1 MEPIRA
7 LLIGAGNRGMDA
19 YGNFALRHPYLFRFV
34 GVADINEKRRTR
46 FAELHGIPA
55 PMVVSDWSELLA
67 DSPEADVVFVCTPD
81 RLHVEPARAAMRS
94 GFDVVL
100 EKPIAVDYADC
111 RALAVE
117 AEQLRR
123 HLIVCHVL
131 RHTPFFT
138 TIKELLDTGVIGRLL
153 TVSMTECIGFYHFAH
168 SYVRGNWRS
177 AATSSPIILA
187 KSCHD
192 MDILYW
198 LTGSP
203 ASRVSSSGSRVWFRK
218 ENAPK
223 GAAERC
229 LDDCPHRTLCPFYAP
244 RWYLGS
250 NEGWPASVISEDRSL
265 DARIE
270 AIRTG
275 PYGRCVYACDNDV
288 ADQQGVIISF
298 ENGVIATFTLSAF
311 TQDIDRTIR
320 LMGSA
325 GEIYGDLKQG
335 RIECTDFLTGSKR
348 AIRVKAPENG
358 HHGGDDALMYEVE
371 SVLRASDRRVKSR
384 SDIAEALEGHL
395 ICFAAE
401 QARLENRTVDMEVF
415 RQSL

>member
-1 MEPIRA
+1 MEPMKA

-19 YGNFALRHPYLFRFV
+19 YGDFALRHPYLFRFV
-34 GVADINEKRRTR
+34 GVADINEERRTR

-55 PMVVSDWSELLA
+55 TMVVSDWSELLV
-67 DSPEADVVFVCTPD
+67 DSSKADVVFVCTPD

-100 EKPIAVDYADC
+100 EKPIAVHYAEC
-111 RALAVE
+111 LALADE
-117 AEQLRR
+117 AEQLGR

-131 RHTPFFT
+131 RHTPFFA

-153 TVSMTECIGFYHFAH
+153 TVTMTECIGFYHFAH

-177 AATSSPIILA
+177 EATSSPVILA

-203 ASRVSSSGSRVWFRK
+203 AARVSSSGSRVWFRK
-218 ENAPK
+218 ENAPPD
-223 GAAERC
+223 APARC
-229 LDDCPHRTLCPFYAP
+229 LDGCRQRDDCPFYAP
-244 RWYLGS
+244 RWYLT
-250 NEGWPASVISEDRSL
+250 EYTGWPASVISEDTSL
-265 DARIE
+265 AARIE
-270 AIRTG
+270 ALRTG

-288 ADQQGVIISF
+288 ADQQAVIISF
-298 ENGVIATFTLSAF
+298 ESGVVATFTLSAF

-348 AIRVKAPENG
+348 TIRVKAQENG

-371 SVLRASDRRVKSR
+371 AVLRSGDRRVKSR

-401 QARLENRTVDMEVF
+401 QARLEDRTVDMEGF

>member
-1 MEPIRA
+1 
-7 LLIGAGNRGMDA
+7 
-19 YGNFALRHPYLFRFV
+19 
-34 GVADINEKRRTR
+34 
-46 FAELHGIPA
+46 
-55 PMVVSDWSELLA
+55 
-67 DSPEADVVFVCTPD
+67 
-81 RLHVEPARAAMRS
+81 
-94 GFDVVL
+94 
-100 EKPIAVDYADC
+100 
-111 RALAVE
+111 
-117 AEQLRR
+117 
-123 HLIVCHVL
+123 
-131 RHTPFFT
+131 
-138 TIKELLDTGVIGRLL
+138 
-153 TVSMTECIGFYHFAH
+153 MTECIGFYHFAH